1 MNNFAL
7 PGARAWCAAVLV
19 GCEHRWRYEPPS
31 EQMLEHC
38 GMSAQLFAATSLRCN
53 SCTEVRTSQRE
64 F

>member
-7 PGARAWCAAVLV
+7 PGTRAWCAAVLV

-38 GMSAQLFAATSLRCN
+38 GMGAQLFCRYLATL
-53 SCTEVRTSQRE
+53 Q
-64 F
+64 